1 MPRAPGHKLCSTNT
15 GRASALQTCVVD
27 SCSNCSDVIVLA
39 ASVAAEHLDSLYGAV
54 SSWYTTG
61 TSPDTLYGLCSCLYT
76 SKHSPGRR
84 VYHKTCLAVPSC
96 WYVPWYACGIPQSPI
111 RHTKPP
117 PEFVVLAGGI
127 HKFYLLDD
135 PKDMGPCGP
144 WIVKPPSSACTACED
159 QRGPHCDAK
168 AGRKEDLLIPGS
180 QQG

>member
-1 MPRAPGHKLCSTNT
+1 MNPNCLTSTLLMSSSWALHSLFAHAHLALKTTSNAFDRQAAHHAPLSKLPTAATAAHQACNSHVCSTT
-15 GRASALQTCVVD
+15 AIEWC
-27 SCSNCSDVIVLA
+27 IA

-54 SSWYTTG
+54 SSRYTIG

-117 PEFVVLAGGI
+117 FEFVVAILM
-127 HKFYLLDD
+127 H
-135 PKDMGPCGP
+135 
-144 WIVKPPSSACTACED
+144 
-159 QRGPHCDAK
+159 
-168 AGRKEDLLIPGS
+168 
-180 QQG
+180 

>member
-54 SSWYTTG
+54 SSWYTIG

-76 SKHSPGRR
+76 SKDSPGRR

-96 WYVPWYACGIPQSPI
+96 WYVPWYACGIPQSRI

-117 PEFVVLAGGI
+117 PEFVVGRIIAWDCAWALLKVQSNKIYQLLNPTLMRIPLLYLDASRCHKSQIDIDALRSTLRSLSGI
-127 HKFYLLDD
+127 
-135 PKDMGPCGP
+135 
-144 WIVKPPSSACTACED
+144 
-159 QRGPHCDAK
+159 
-168 AGRKEDLLIPGS
+168 
-180 QQG
+180 